1 MKQLMVIFECICSSV
16 SFLFVSLIGLE
27 RMNPLGGAQGN
38 DNVLSLAGE
47 RQHGQ
52 DVRSANVTAVQAVA
66 NILKTSLGPQGL
78 DKMLVDE
85 IGDVT
90 ITNDGATILAK
101 LEVEHPA
108 AKVLQELS
116 RLQDQEVGDG
126 TTSVVLIAA
135 ELLKRAN
142 ELVKANHIH
151 ATSILQG
158 YRIAMK
164 EAVRFVQSELVIKAA
179 DLPEHVYLQVA
190 RTSLSSK
197 FVGLESDQFASMV
210 VEAIKSVRTSD
221 GKYPVANVNVLKS
234 HGKSSLE
241 SQLITSGYAIGLG
254 RAAQGMPHQVKNAK
268 VALLD
273 FDLKK
278 HRMALGVQIAISDP
292 SELEKVRQKEMD
304 ITKDRINAILAM
316 GVNAIFTT
324 RGIDDMALKYLI
336 DRGVY
341 AVRRVE
347 KKDLKRIAKATG
359 GRILLTLTSS
369 EADGWEVEGV
379 DANAIGHADEVCEQR
394 VGDNDFT
401 FIKGAS
407 AGSSSTVLLRG
418 ANEAVLDEAQRSV
431 HDALCAVARAME
443 SSSLVPGAG
452 AVETALA
459 LHLEDFAAAKVPGRE
474 QVAVTAFAE
483 ALMVIP
489 KTLATNAALDVTEI
503 VARLR
508 AAHAKGGKRM
518 GLDLIHG
525 AVFDALNNGV
535 VEPAI
540 SKLKSI
546 KFATEAAITILRIDD
561 LIKLAPPPEQQ

>member
-1 MKQLMVIFECICSSV
+1 M
-16 SFLFVSLIGLE
+16 
-27 RMNPLGGAQGN
+27 MNNALGGPQGN
-38 DNVLSLAGE
+38 NDQVLSLAGE

-52 DVRSANVTAVQAVA
+52 DVRSANVTAVLAVA

-90 ITNDGATILAK
+90 VTNDGATILQK

-142 ELVKANHIH
+142 DLVKHNHIH
-151 ATSILQG
+151 ATSIIQG

-164 EAVRFVQSELVIKAA
+164 EAIKYVQSTLVYKA
-179 DLPEHVYLQVA
+179 DQLSDDVYFRVA

-197 FVGLESDQFASMV
+197 FVGLEGDKFASMV
-210 VEAIKSVRTSD
+210 VEAIKSVQFTDKD
-221 GKYPVANVNVLKS
+221 GNKKFPVANVNVLKS
-234 HGKSSLE
+234 HGKSSFE
-241 SQLITSGYAIGLG
+241 STLITRGYAISLG
-254 RAAQGMPHQVKNAK
+254 RAAQGMPVVVKDAK
-268 VALLD
+268 IALLD

-278 HRMALGVQIAISDP
+278 HRMGMGVAIAISDP
-292 SELEKVRQKEMD
+292 AELEMVRQKEMN
-304 ITKDRINAILAM
+304 ITKDRINRILDL
-316 GVNAIFTT
+316 GVNVVFTT

-336 DRGVY
+336 DSKVY
-341 AVRRVE
+341 AVRRVD
-347 KKDLKRIAKATG
+347 KKDMKRIARATG
-359 GRILLTLTSS
+359 GKILLTLTGGDS
-369 EADGWEVEGV
+369 DGWEGETI
-379 DANAIGHADEVCEQR
+379 DAEAIGQAEEVGEQR

-401 FIKGAS
+401 FIKGAVNN
-407 AGSSSTVLLRG
+407 ATSTILLRG
-418 ANEAVLDEAQRSV
+418 ANEVVLDEADRSV
-431 HDALCAVARAME
+431 HDALCAVSRAME
-443 SSSLVPGAG
+443 SSALVPGAG

-483 ALMVIP
+483 SLMVIP
-489 KTLATNAALDVTEI
+489 KTLAGNAALDVTEI
-503 VARLR
+503 VAKLR
-508 AAHAKGGKRM
+508 AAHAGIGKVEGAIPVIGLQKRENRT
-518 GLDLIHG
+518 GLDLLQG
-525 AVFDALNNGV
+525 SVFDALENGI
-535 VEPAI
+535 VEPAV

-561 LIKLAPPPEQQ
+561 LIRLAPPEGQEQ